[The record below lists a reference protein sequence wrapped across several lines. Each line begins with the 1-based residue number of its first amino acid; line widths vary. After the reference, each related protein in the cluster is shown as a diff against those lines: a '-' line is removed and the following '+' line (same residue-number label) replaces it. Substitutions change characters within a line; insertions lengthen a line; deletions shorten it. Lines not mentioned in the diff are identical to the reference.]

1 MQITKKELIEALKED
16 LLDRMCES
24 FYEWVFEEDSEI
36 QQLLSKRLVHGV
48 LQGIS
53 KDFKNSLISEMKTQ
67 IVEKFIRENNHYLCT
82 AIKDE
87 VKDTILN
94 KIEVEIKCNK

>member
-1 MQITKKELIEALKED
+1 M
-16 LLDRMCES
+16 
-24 FYEWVFEEDSEI
+24 
-36 QQLLSKRLVHGV
+36 HGV

-67 IVEKFIRENNHYLCT
+67 IVEEFIRDNDRYLST
-82 AIKDE
+82 VIKDE